1 MQLGER
7 LEAVVLLRAVRGATT
22 VREDTVEEII
32 SATSHLLEEMLS
44 RNELSHDDLVSIM
57 FTATPDVRAEFPA
70 AAARKIGISDVP
82 LMCATEIDVAGAP
95 ARCIRV
101 MMHVYTNRDR
111 STLRHVYLED
121 ARQLR
126 ADLPE

>member
-1 MQLGER
+1 M
-7 LEAVVLLRAVRGATT
+7 LLRAVRGAITL
-22 VREDTVEEII
+22 REDTVDEVI

-44 RNELSHDDLVSIM
+44 RNELSRDDLVSIM
-57 FTATPDVRAEFPA
+57 FTATPDVRSEFPA
-70 AAARKIGISDVP
+70 AAARKIGIADVP

-95 ARCIRV
+95 SRCIRV
-101 MMHVYTNRDR
+101 MMHVYTDRDR
-111 STLRHVYLED
+111 SALRHVYLGD

>member
-1 MQLGER
+1 MQLGE
-7 LEAVVLLRAVRGATT
+7 EAVVLLRAVRGAITL
-22 VREDTVEEII
+22 REDTVDEVI

-44 RNELSHDDLVSIM
+44 RNELSRDDLVSIM
-57 FTATPDVRAEFPA
+57 FTATPDVRSEFPA
-70 AAARKIGISDVP
+70 AAARKIGIADVP

-95 ARCIRV
+95 SRCIRV
-101 MMHVYTNRDR
+101 MMHVYTDRDR
-111 STLRHVYLED
+111 SALRHVYLGD

>member
-1 MQLGER
+1 M
-7 LEAVVLLRAVRGATT
+7 LLRAVRGATT
-22 VREDTVEEII
+22 LSEDTAEEVI

-44 RNELSHDDLVSIM
+44 RNELSRDDLVSIM
-57 FTATPDVRAEFPA
+57 FTATPDVRSEFPA

-82 LMCATEIDVAGAP
+82 LMCATEIDVPGAP

-101 MMHVYTNRDR
+101 MMHVYTTRDR
-111 STLRHVYLED
+111 SSLRHVYLGD

-126 ADLPE
+126 TDLSQ